1 MAKRVDLSTY
11 NNTWFKK
18 GAGLFKRALWHLAN
32 FFILKSHIVPLSF
45 TKVGILRLFGAK
57 IGSNVT
63 IKPGV
68 NIKYPW
74 KLKVG
79 NNCWIGENVW
89 IDNLDEVTLADNV
102 CISQGA
108 FLLCG
113 NHNFKSSSFDLMLGP
128 INVESGAW
136 LGAKSIV
143 CPGVTVASHAI
154 LSVGSLAN
162 KDLEPY
168 TIYKG
173 NPAVKCKERII
184 E

>member
-1 MAKRVDLSTY
+1 MTKRVDLSIY
-11 NNTWFKK
+11 NNSWFKK
-18 GAGLFKRALWHLAN
+18 GASLLKRALWHFAN

-45 TKVGILRLFGAK
+45 TKVAILRLFGAK

-113 NHNFKSSSFDLMLGP
+113 NHNYKSSSFDLMIRP
-128 INVESGAW
+128 INIETGAW
-136 LGAKSIV
+136 LGAKSFV

-154 LSVGSLAN
+154 LSLGSLAN

-173 NPAVKCKERII
+173 NPAVKFKKRII

>member
-11 NNTWFKK
+11 NNSWFKND
-18 GAGLFKRALWHLAN
+18 AGLFKRALWHLAN

-45 TKVGILRLFGAK
+45 IKVAILRLFGAK

-128 INVESGAW
+128 ITIESGAW
-136 LGAKSIV
+136 LGAKSMV

-173 NPAVKCKERII
+173 NPAVKYKERII

>member
-11 NNTWFKK
+11 NNSWFRK
-18 GAGLFKRALWHLAN
+18 GAGLFKRVLWHLAN
-32 FFILKSHIVPLSF
+32 FFIIKSYIVPLSF
-45 TKVGILRLFGAK
+45 TKVAILRFFGAK

-74 KLKVG
+74 KLEIG

-89 IDNLDEVTLADNV
+89 IDNLDYVTLADNV
-102 CISQGA
+102 CISQGV
-108 FLLCG
+108 FLFCG
-113 NHNFKSSSFDLMLGP
+113 NHNYKSSKFDLMLGP
-128 INVESGAW
+128 ITIESGAW
-136 LGAKSIV
+136 LAAKSIV

-154 LSVGSLAN
+154 LSLGSLAN

-173 NPAVKCKERII
+173 NPAVKYKERII

>member
-1 MAKRVDLSTY
+1 MTKRVDLSTY
-11 NNTWFKK
+11 NNSWFNK
-18 GAGLFKRALWHLAN
+18 GASLFKRALWHLTN

-45 TKVGILRLFGAK
+45 TKITALKLFGAK

-89 IDNLDEVTLADNV
+89 IDNLDEVILADNV

-113 NHNFKSSSFDLMLGP
+113 NHNFNSSSFDLMLGP
-128 INVESGAW
+128 ITIESGAW
-136 LGAKSIV
+136 IGAKSIV

-173 NPAVKCKERII
+173 NPAVKCRERVI

>member
-11 NNTWFKK
+11 NNSWFKND
-18 GAGLFKRALWHLAN
+18 ASLFKRALWHLAN

-45 TKVGILRLFGAK
+45 IKVAILRLFGAK

-63 IKPGV
+63 IKPGL

-128 INVESGAW
+128 ITIESGAW
-136 LGAKSIV
+136 LGAKSMV

-173 NPAVKCKERII
+173 NPAVKYKERII

>member
-11 NNTWFKK
+11 NNSWFKK
-18 GAGLFKRALWHLAN
+18 GASLFKRAFWHLAN

-45 TKVGILRLFGAK
+45 TKVAILRLFGAK

-128 INVESGAW
+128 ITIESGAW

-173 NPAVKCKERII
+173 NPAIKCKERII

>member
-1 MAKRVDLSTY
+1 MILAVVTTFSFRVKS
-11 NNTWFKK
+11 
-18 GAGLFKRALWHLAN
+18 
-32 FFILKSHIVPLSF
+32 ILKSHIVPLSF
-45 TKVGILRLFGAK
+45 PKVAILRLFGAK
-57 IGSNVT
+57 IGANVT
-63 IKPGV
+63 LKPGV

-79 NNCWIGENVW
+79 NNCWIGENAW
-89 IDNLDEVTLADNV
+89 IDNLDDVTLEDNV

-113 NHNFKSSSFDLMLGP
+113 NHDYKSTTFDLMIGP
-128 INVESGAW
+128 ITIESGAW
-136 LGAKSIV
+136 IGAKSIV
-143 CPGVTVASHAI
+143 CPGVSIGSHAI

-162 KDLEPY
+162 KDLEAY

>member
-11 NNTWFKK
+11 NNSWFKK
-18 GAGLFKRALWHLAN
+18 GASLFKRALWHLAN

-45 TKVGILRLFGAK
+45 TKVAILRIFGAK

-89 IDNLDEVTLADNV
+89 IDNLDKVTLDDNV
-102 CISQGA
+102 CISQGV

-113 NHNFKSSSFDLMLGP
+113 NHNFKSSGFDLMLGP
-128 INVESGAW
+128 ITIESGAW

-173 NPAVKCKERII
+173 NPAIKCKKRII

>member
-1 MAKRVDLSTY
+1 MSKRVDLSTY
-11 NNTWFKK
+11 NNSWFKK
-18 GAGLFKRALWHLAN
+18 EASIFKRALWHLAN

-45 TKVGILRLFGAK
+45 TKVAILRLFGAK

-74 KLKVG
+74 KLIVG

-89 IDNLDEVTLADNV
+89 IDNLDIVTLADNV
-102 CISQGA
+102 CISQGV

-128 INVESGAW
+128 ITIESGVW

-154 LSVGSLAN
+154 LSVASLAN

-173 NPAVKCKERII
+173 NPAVKFKDRII

>member
-32 FFILKSHIVPLSF
+32 FFILKSHIIPLSF

>member
-1 MAKRVDLSTY
+1 MAKRVDLSSY
-11 NNTWFKK
+11 NNSWSKK
-18 GAGLFKRALWHLAN
+18 VASLFKRALCHLAN
-32 FFILKSHIVPLSF
+32 SFILKSHIVPLSF
-45 TKVGILRLFGAK
+45 IKVAILRLFGAK
-57 IGSNVT
+57 IGSNVN

-89 IDNLDEVTLADNV
+89 IDNLDEVTLSDNV

-113 NHNFKSSSFDLMLGP
+113 NHNFKSTSFDLMLGP
-128 INVESGAW
+128 ITIESGAW
-136 LGAKSIV
+136 IGAKSIV
-143 CPGVTVASHAI
+143 CPGVTVATHAI

-162 KDLEPY
+162 KDLESY
-168 TIYKG
+168 AIYKG
-173 NPAVKCKERII
+173 NPAVKCKERVI

>member
-11 NNTWFKK
+11 NNTCFKK
-18 GAGLFKRALWHLAN
+18 GASLFKRALWHLAN

>member
-11 NNTWFKK
+11 NNSWFKK
-18 GAGLFKRALWHLAN
+18 GASLFKRALWHLAN

-45 TKVGILRLFGAK
+45 TKVAILRLFGAK

-113 NHNFKSSSFDLMLGP
+113 NHNFKSSCFDLMLGP
-128 INVESGAW
+128 ITIESGAW

-184 E
+184 K

>member
-11 NNTWFKK
+11 NNSWFKK
-18 GAGLFKRALWHLAN
+18 GASLFKRVLWHLAN

-45 TKVGILRLFGAK
+45 TKVVILRLFGAK

-68 NIKYPW
+68 NVKYPW

-128 INVESGAW
+128 ITIESGAW

-173 NPAVKCKERII
+173 NPAVKCKERIV

>member
-1 MAKRVDLSTY
+1 M
-11 NNTWFKK
+11 
-18 GAGLFKRALWHLAN
+18 
-32 FFILKSHIVPLSF
+32 
-45 TKVGILRLFGAK
+45 RLFGAK

-68 NIKYPW
+68 NVKYPW

-128 INVESGAW
+128 ITIESGAW

-143 CPGVTVASHAI
+143 CPGVTVASHAYFI
-154 LSVGSLAN
+154 GGF
-162 KDLEPY
+162 
-168 TIYKG
+168 IG
-173 NPAVKCKERII
+173 Q
-184 E
+184 

>member
-1 MAKRVDLSTY
+1 MSKRVDLSKY
-11 NNTWFKK
+11 NNAWFKK
-18 GAGLFKRALWHLAN
+18 EASLPKRALWHLAN

-45 TKVGILRLFGAK
+45 PKVAILRLFGAK
-57 IGSNVT
+57 IGANVT
-63 IKPGV
+63 LKPGV

-79 NNCWIGENVW
+79 NNCWIGENAW
-89 IDNLDEVTLADNV
+89 IDNLDDVTLEDNV

-113 NHNFKSSSFDLMLGP
+113 NHDYKSTTFDLMIGP
-128 INVESGAW
+128 ITIESGAW
-136 LGAKSIV
+136 IGAKSIV
-143 CPGVTVASHAI
+143 CPGVSIGSHAI

-162 KDLEPY
+162 KDLEAY